1 MAFLVKKFFWR
12 FGRKKAQN
20 GSKIRFIKFYP
31 KVMHIIFLISS
42 IELQE
47 QEDGIDWFFLF
58 IYFFWGGGYFEFLA
72 PNAPKIKFF
81 KFYENCVVSTIFM
94 GELVVCL
101 V

>member
-1 MAFLVKKFFWR
+1 MELIDFF
-12 FGRKKAQN
+12 
-20 GSKIRFIKFYP
+20 Y
-31 KVMHIIFLISS
+31 
-42 IELQE
+42 
-47 QEDGIDWFFLF
+47 LF

>member
-1 MAFLVKKFFWR
+1 MIKL
-12 FGRKKAQN
+12 
-20 GSKIRFIKFYP
+20 IILFII
-31 KVMHIIFLISS
+31 VIII
-42 IELQE
+42 I
-47 QEDGIDWFFLF
+47 IVIFFLF
-58 IYFFWGGGYFEFLA
+58 IYFFFGGGYFGFLA